1 MLASAVDIRGFSI
14 AIRDGLWAFLSW
26 LADAISHE
34 VIPLTG
40 DPEIDA
46 ALIDLYLRGYDY

>member
-14 AIRDGLWAFLSW
+14 AIRDGLWAFLCW
-26 LADAISHE
+26 WADAISHE

-46 ALIDLYLRGYDY
+46 ALIDLYLRRYDC